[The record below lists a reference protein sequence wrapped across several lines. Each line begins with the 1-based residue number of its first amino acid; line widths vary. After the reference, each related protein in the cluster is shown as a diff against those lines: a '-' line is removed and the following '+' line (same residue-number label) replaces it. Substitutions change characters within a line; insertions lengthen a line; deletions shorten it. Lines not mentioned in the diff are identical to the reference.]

1 MTSIFAVCIADAKSG
16 SLENAVRLEVPK
28 TFLPKIA
35 SGTFELGEGD
45 EPSNSYSFGKKAEF
59 FEQTFSGKC
68 FCQSGYVGIKL
79 AKSPRNVREKDWT
92 ELREKIDKEII
103 SFPDAESGLLFA
115 GPVVHADSVSIY
127 KIMESGDITGLTL
140 TADVEEVD

>member
-1 MTSIFAVCIADAKSG
+1 MCVVDAKSS

-35 SGTFELGEGD
+35 QGTFELGEGD

-79 AKSPRNVREKDWT
+79 AESKVDVSRKDWAK
-92 ELREKIDKEII
+92 LRERIDKDSI
-103 SFPDAESGLLFA
+103 SFPDSESGLLFA
-115 GPVVHADSVSIY
+115 GPVVQADSVSVY
-127 KIMESGDITGLTL
+127 KVMESSKITGITL
-140 TADVEEVD
+140 TADAEEVD